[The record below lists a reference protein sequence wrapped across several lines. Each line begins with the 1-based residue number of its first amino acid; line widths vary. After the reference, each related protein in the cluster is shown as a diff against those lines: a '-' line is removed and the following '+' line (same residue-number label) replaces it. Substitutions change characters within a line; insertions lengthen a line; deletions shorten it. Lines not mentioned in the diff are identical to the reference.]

1 MEFYDKICKI
11 NKENKELISSKKFK
25 KKTKEQ
31 KLERREK
38 MIAYYDTYVK
48 NKEIPRPSF
57 A

>member
-11 NKENKELISSKKFK
+11 SKENKELISSKKFK